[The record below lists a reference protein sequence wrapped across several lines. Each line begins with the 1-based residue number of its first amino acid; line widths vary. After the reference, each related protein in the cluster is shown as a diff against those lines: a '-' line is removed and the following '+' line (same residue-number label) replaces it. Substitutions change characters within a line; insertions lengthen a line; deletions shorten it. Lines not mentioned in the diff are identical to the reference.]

1 MPKAKNASKKV
12 PVKTM
17 ASKMKK
23 SGPSAK
29 SKMSKSAAKSTDAMS
44 QGGRKKARFHPGT
57 VALREIKRYQ
67 KSSSMLLPRAPF
79 QRLVREI
86 CGAIDNELR
95 FQEQTLL
102 ALQEASE
109 AYLVGLM
116 EDSSLCAIH
125 AKRQTVLKADMI
137 LAKRLRG
144 DDNHDHVDRNEK
156 TGDEMYY
163 SLPYRNEKEGMEQL
177 RAQLKNMSD
186 K

>member
-79 QRLVREI
+79 
-86 CGAIDNELR
+86 
-95 FQEQTLL
+95 
-102 ALQEASE
+102 
-109 AYLVGLM
+109 
-116 EDSSLCAIH
+116 
-125 AKRQTVLKADMI
+125 
-137 LAKRLRG
+137 
-144 DDNHDHVDRNEK
+144 
-156 TGDEMYY
+156 
-163 SLPYRNEKEGMEQL
+163 
-177 RAQLKNMSD
+177 
-186 K
+186 